1 MDNIK
6 KTPDK
11 FPTADIR
18 ECWDTPPWGMWFDI
32 CGLIKQTDIRW
43 KACGKW
49 VLFFKAQK
57 TPCWSTPPRHLP
69 LKSHPTTTTTTNAS
83 PPPRPLWSRCIV
95 GRKVVAIRP
104 LRGLRGRSENPEIHY
119 AFKTF
124 IYFRITYILSP
135 GGPSGAQKRRRSIS
149 FGKHIGY
156 KHSILIGGG
165 GILLRKW
172 RF

>member
-1 MDNIK
+1 MGAFFLKHKRPHADLPPPSSSFK
-6 KTPDK
+6 K
-11 FPTADIR
+11 
-18 ECWDTPPWGMWFDI
+18 PP
-32 CGLIKQTDIRW
+32 
-43 KACGKW
+43 
-49 VLFFKAQK
+49 
-57 TPCWSTPPRHLP
+57 
-69 LKSHPTTTTTTNAS
+69 PTTTTTNTNTS

-165 GILLRKW
+165 GILLRK
-172 RF
+172 

>member
-1 MDNIK
+1 MLGHPAVRNVIWHLRSNKTNRYQMKSMRKMGAFFLKHKRPHADLHPPPSSSFK
-6 KTPDK
+6 K
-11 FPTADIR
+11 
-18 ECWDTPPWGMWFDI
+18 PP
-32 CGLIKQTDIRW
+32 
-43 KACGKW
+43 
-49 VLFFKAQK
+49 
-57 TPCWSTPPRHLP
+57 P
-69 LKSHPTTTTTTNAS
+69 TTTTTNAS
-83 PPPRPLWSRCIV
+83 PPPHPLWSRCIV